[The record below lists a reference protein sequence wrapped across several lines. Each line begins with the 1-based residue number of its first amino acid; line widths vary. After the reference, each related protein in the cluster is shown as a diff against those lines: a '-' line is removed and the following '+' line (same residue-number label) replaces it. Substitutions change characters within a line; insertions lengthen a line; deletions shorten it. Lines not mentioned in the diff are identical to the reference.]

1 MSSVY
6 ISVENVNFSYEKSH
20 SILKNITFTAREH
33 ECIGLIGANGVGK
46 STLLKLMVGLNLG
59 YEGNICI
66 GGIPVVKRNLS
77 AIRQKIGYVFQDAD
91 SQLFMSHVYE
101 ELAFAPRNY
110 GLSESEVEERVQ
122 KALQMVHIE
131 HLKDKQ
137 IYKMS
142 GGEKKLVSI
151 ATILAMMP
159 DVILMD
165 EPSVTLDPKNR
176 RNLIHILNGFRQ
188 LKMIASHD
196 LDMILDT
203 CSRVILMSD
212 GEIIRDGDA
221 KEILSDR
228 ELLEAHGLE
237 LPFCMQG
244 AISTKDPI

>member
-1 MSSVY
+1 MSSVF

-20 SILKNITFTAREH
+20 SILKNITFTAKEH
-33 ECIGLIGANGVGK
+33 DCIGLIGANGVGK

-66 GGIPVVKRNLS
+66 DGIPVVKRNLS

-165 EPSVTLDPKNR
+165 EPSVALDPKNR

>member
-1 MSSVY
+1 MGSVY
-6 ISVENVNFSYEKSH
+6 ISVENVNYSYEKSH
-20 SILKNITFTAREH
+20 SILKNITFTAEEH
-33 ECIGLIGANGVGK
+33 DCIGLIGANGVGK

-77 AIRQKIGYVFQDAD
+77 AIRKKIGYVFQDAD
-91 SQLFMSHVYE
+91 SQLFTSHVYE
-101 ELAFAPRNY
+101 DLAFAPRNY
-110 GLSESEVEERVQ
+110 GFSESEVEERVQ
-122 KALQMVHIE
+122 KALEMVHIE
-131 HLKDKQ
+131 HLRDKQ

-142 GGEKKLVSI
+142 GGEKKLASI
-151 ATILAMMP
+151 ATILAMIP

-165 EPSVTLDPKNR
+165 EPSVALDPKNR

-188 LKMIASHD
+188 LKIIASHD
-196 LDMILDT
+196 LDMILNT

-212 GEIIRDGDA
+212 GKIIRDGDV
-221 KEILSDR
+221 KEILLDK

-244 AISTKDPI
+244 AVSAKF

>member
-33 ECIGLIGANGVGK
+33 DCIGLIGANGVGK

-66 GGIPVVKRNLS
+66 DGIPVVKRNLS

-151 ATILAMMP
+151 ATILSMMP

>member
-66 GGIPVVKRNLS
+66 DGIPVVKRNLS

>member
-1 MSSVY
+1 MSSVF

-20 SILKNITFTAREH
+20 SILKNITFTAKEH
-33 ECIGLIGANGVGK
+33 DCIGLIGANGVGK

-66 GGIPVVKRNLS
+66 DGIPVVKRNLS

>member
-20 SILKNITFTAREH
+20 SILKNITFTAKEH
-33 ECIGLIGANGVGK
+33 DCIGLIGANGVGK

-66 GGIPVVKRNLS
+66 DGIPVVKRNLS